1 MLGLVVAKET
11 FNPHNQIKQNKHV
24 TYRKLNFNNK
34 PKQQIITK
42 IGTMYVYLD
51 SFIQDD
57 IKVSLKSKERNK
69 MKTI

>member
-1 MLGLVVAKET
+1 MLLIENLALT
-11 FNPHNQIKQNKHV
+11 INQNK
-24 TYRKLNFNNK
+24 K
-34 PKQQIITK
+34 IITK
-42 IGTMYVYLD
+42 IGTRYFYLE